1 MPLQQY
7 PFKQVNPR
15 HLMSSHLNI
24 YPQRRYPYEPESR
37 CTRPAQHD
45 SPGPNPGRLVMQES
59 NGDTRE
65 GKAANREYEEYFVNN
80 LTAFRGA
87 KVKSVAVDE
96 ESGIALAEWWMDFSL
111 NGVGDVI
118 QNQVSVQKWEDGKV
132 VHERFYSAN

>member
-1 MPLQQY
+1 
-7 PFKQVNPR
+7 
-15 HLMSSHLNI
+15 
-24 YPQRRYPYEPESR
+24 
-37 CTRPAQHD
+37 
-45 SPGPNPGRLVMQES
+45 MQES